1 MNYALIIALVV
12 VVVFWRTLKFGYCM
26 DDYEVARR
34 NLKEPHLKPKN
45 KWDRFWKSF
54 YGLYYD
60 TPRLAHKITFTMHL
74 INSLLVYYAFGASQ
88 ISFFAALL
96 FAIHPAGCQGSIWL
110 SGKYYSASTMILL
123 LMYSFKWF
131 VPLIYPLQFIFGGF
145 NGILGPAVFLIT
157 PFWFWA
163 LLIPAMLLI
172 FRKRYM
178 PAVNF
183 KYSCAPTQTKKIS
196 PWRIMLYFKSL
207 GYYTVLGL
215 FPLRLG
221 VYHEYLYTYGLSKKE
236 TDHWHKLDLCAI
248 FGLLV
253 FSLFIW
259 CVIYF
264 RTSPVTAGLFWYMAM
279 ISQWCNCPITM
290 QQAIAERFIYLALV
304 GLMVAVVNAIYLI
317 GDPVIQAALL
327 GAIFMGYL
335 VRMLCHIESYKNIY
349 RQIDYNILN
358 FPNSHAAWT
367 WKGSEEKNRG
377 CPFTALEAWF
387 EGWKLRK
394 NDFRLNNNIAVL
406 LTDQY
411 QFDQALDFLKLASE
425 NIPPDQ
431 KEEGEA
437 YIRNAI
443 NRITEM
449 KRQIDLAQRKENRGE
464 KTSKGGIIL
473 PG

>member
-1 MNYALIIALVV
+1 MIYALTIALVV
-12 VVVFWRTLKFGYCM
+12 VLVFWRTLRFGYCM
-26 DDYEVARR
+26 DEFAIAKSS
-34 NLKEPHLKPKN
+34 LKLPKPKN
-45 KWDRFWKSF
+45 KWDRFWKAF

-60 TPRLAHKITFTMHL
+60 TPKLAHKISFVMHL
-74 INSLLVYYAFGASQ
+74 INSLLVYYAFGANQ

-96 FAIHPAGCQGSIWL
+96 FSIHPAGCQGSIWL
-110 SGKYYSASTMILL
+110 SGKYYSASTLILL

-131 VPLIYPLQFIFGGF
+131 VPVFYALQFMFGGF

-157 PFWFWA
+157 PFWFWVF
-163 LLIPAMLLI
+163 LIPSMMWL
-172 FRKRYM
+172 FRKRFM
-178 PAVNF
+178 PAVEN
-183 KYSCAPTQTKKIS
+183 KYNMAPKKTRSIS

-207 GYYTVLGL
+207 GYYTALGL

-221 VYHEYLYTYGLSKKE
+221 VYHEYLYTYGLSEKE
-236 TDHWHKLDLCAI
+236 TKHWHKLDIYAI

-253 FSLFIW
+253 FSLIAW
-259 CVIYF
+259 CVIFF
-264 RTSPVTAGLFWYMAM
+264 RTSPVTIGLFWYLAM

-335 VRMLCHIESYKNIY
+335 VRMLCHIESYSNIY
-349 RQIDYNILN
+349 SQIDYNILN
-358 FPNSHAAWT
+358 FPQSHAAWT
-367 WKGSEEKNRG
+367 WKGSEEKARG

-394 NDFRLNNNIAVL
+394 TDFRLCNNIAVL
-406 LTDQY
+406 LTDQW
-411 QFDQALDFLKLASE
+411 QFEQALDFLKIASE

-431 KEEGEA
+431 QEEGQA
-437 YIRNAI
+437 YLMNAM
-443 NRITEM
+443 NRIKEM
-449 KRQIDLAQRKENRGE
+449 KRRLDLEQRKENRGE
-464 KTSKGGIIL
+464 QRTKGGIIL
-473 PG
+473 PGGK